1 MWPSKFGSSVLT
13 PSQPRSLAPCLPAWL
28 LATAKEKR
36 RLSSG
41 SNRRPRQLQCVSHQ
55 PHRLP
60 PRPVV
65 NLWWA
70 LNEAGGRHLG
80 LGLGRHWLSPLPSLF
95 VAVCFL
101 ALGVPP
107 SSSPASLLRRLP
119 NPSPFSL
126 VSREERVIFMFIFWR
141 HFYQLWPVNKGY
153 F

>member
-1 MWPSKFGSSVLT
+1 MTEQIWILRTHSITASIISTLSPCVAACHGQRKATPFIWLQPSSSPV
-13 PSQPRSLAPCLPAWL
+13 A
-28 LATAKEKR
+28 
-36 RLSSG
+36 
-41 SNRRPRQLQCVSHQ
+41 V
-55 PHRLP
+55 RLP
-60 PRPVV
+60 PATSFASPPCRQFVV
-65 NLWWA
+65 GL
-70 LNEAGGRHLG
+70 ERAGRRHLG